1 MYYGNLFPL
10 KLPTYRRKR
19 DVVRSRLG
27 TKLDTE
33 NTHAHIDWVG
43 VSTNDRGVGSGEGEA
58 IVAQH

>member
-1 MYYGNLFPL
+1 MPVKIAY
-10 KLPTYRRKR
+10 TRWTR

-43 VSTNDRGVGSGEGEA
+43 GSTNDRGVGSGEGEA
-58 IVAQH
+58 IVAQQ